1 MAGVTGDIVVQYPAE
16 KKKVT
21 IAFVPQKDYLFPQF
35 TVKESLIFASRMKN
49 KDPTDH
55 EVKALKVIQSLNLES
70 CTDVRISGC
79 SGGQIKRV
87 SIGVELIS
95 GPNILVLDEPTSG
108 LDSTNAI
115 KCIQLLRELAEKSP
129 DAPAIVA
136 TIHQPNSRIFKDFH
150 QIYLLSRFG
159 HNIYFGP
166 PDGLVPYFTTRHLQ
180 KSEDSSPADF
190 AIEVAS
196 CTSDEVFNQLSHHMP
211 ALTNIAIHSTDAN
224 ANNQQEQQQQQRKN
238 QQQQIQPYKES
249 TIQKIVAKMRSKR
262 PKSGLTQMYLL
273 MWRSIQASCFKSSQL
288 FFKIFVNI
296 VIAILISLLWA
307 DPTGTEDGCWA
318 SSDIRKDILDGKF
331 KDANQLSP
339 REAYMD
345 KITKI
350 TANCNLLFSTCVY
363 LILVYS
369 IGTVLVIP
377 LEIATVSKEMSNSW
391 YNLRSYFAAKTLS
404 DLPAVVLSI
413 LSLESVCWVATKQI
427 FVYWRFASV
436 FTLSVLMGLICESV
450 GVMIGIMLSNDLVSA
465 TLVTM
470 AASFPVLMFGGFL
483 IKIADIPWYFKPMTY
498 ISYTRYTFEGILA
511 SIYGYGRCKPG
522 SIDSVDFVQELTS
535 AQNPIEVVTTIV
547 NSFNVTPADA
557 KVYAPLIGVPD
568 EHLESVINGTL
579 DYLGIYHDSTTSN
592 DSSEE
597 KSLAASSASYVMS
610 YFKLGDDVL
619 NNSFVSLILILVAI
633 KLLIFY
639 LLTYRTRHH

>member
-1 MAGVTGDIVVQYPAE
+1 MQYPAE

-35 TVKESLIFASRMKN
+35 TVKETLIFASRMKN

-55 EVKALKVIQSLNLES
+55 QVKALKVMDDLNLQ
-70 CTDVRISGC
+70 CPDVRISGC
-79 SGGQIKRV
+79 SGGQMKRV

-115 KCIQLLRELAEKSP
+115 KCIRLLKDLALKHKDV

-136 TIHQPNSRIFKDFH
+136 TIHQPNSIIYGIFD
-150 QIYLLSRFG
+150 QIYLLSRQG
-159 HNIYFGP
+159 HNIYSGP
-166 PDGLVPYFTTRHLQ
+166 PDGLVSHFAQHNLPQT
-180 KSEDSSPADF
+180 KDSSAADF

-196 CTSDEVFNQLSHHMP
+196 GDNENIFIELAKRP
-211 ALTNIAIHSTDAN
+211 PPAAALTGVSIDAN
-224 ANNQQEQQQQQRKN
+224 ANTRKPLDN
-238 QQQQIQPYKES
+238 LKTMS
-249 TIQKIVAKMRSKR
+249 IQKIVHKMRSKR

-273 MWRSIQASCFKSSQL
+273 MQRSIQASCWKSTQL
-288 FFKIFVNI
+288 LFKIMVNI

-318 SSDIRKDILDGKF
+318 NSDLRKDILEGKYSA
-331 KDANQLSP
+331 DAVKLSP
-339 REAYMD
+339 REAYLD

-404 DLPAVVLSI
+404 DLPAVLLSI
-413 LSLESVCWVATKQI
+413 LSLESVCWLATKQI
-427 FVYWRFASV
+427 LDPWRFTSV

-450 GVMIGIMLSNDLVSA
+450 GVMIGIMLAGDLVSA

-511 SIYGYGRCKPG
+511 SIYGYGRCQTG
-522 SIDSVDFVQELTS
+522 IIDTVDFVQELTS

-547 NSFNVTPADA
+547 NSFNVTSADA
-557 KVYAPLIGVPD
+557 KLYAPLIGVPD

-579 DYLGIYHDSTTSN
+579 DYLGIIPGATSTPSDDLLDDRSIKT
-592 DSSEE
+592 
-597 KSLAASSASYVMS
+597 SSASYVMS
-610 YFKLGDDVL
+610 YFKLGDNVL
-619 NNSFVSLILILVAI
+619 HDSFLSLTLILVAI

-639 LLTYRTRHH
+639 LLSWRTRHH